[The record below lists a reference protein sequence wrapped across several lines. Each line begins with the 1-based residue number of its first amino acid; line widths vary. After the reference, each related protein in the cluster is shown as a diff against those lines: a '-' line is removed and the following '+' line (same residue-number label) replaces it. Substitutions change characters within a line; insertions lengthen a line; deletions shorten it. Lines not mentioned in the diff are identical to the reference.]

1 MKTIEDVI
9 KELPPDLQRQVI
21 DFAEFLK
28 QRRAKRK
35 QTRWNRSEMPRV
47 VPQESPL
54 RATRRERFLEMPAAS
69 AETRRCPLHSLKP
82 AAGATP

>member
-28 QRRAKRK
+28 QRRARRK
-35 QTRWNRSEMPRV
+35 QTR
-47 VPQESPL
+47 L
-54 RATRRERFLEMPAAS
+54 RLTWAGDLREYRDQYTSLDLQRKALEWW
-69 AETRRCPLHSLKP
+69 
-82 AAGATP
+82 GD